1 MAYQRSALTVL
12 WFACSLATAQVATEG
27 KPQDPPA
34 MEKAVQAWI
43 ESDQV
48 DEAIL
53 QRAAKAVLAD
63 ANGLTWLG
71 KQLAPALAAPAEK
84 RNKGLT
90 VIAMHVVLGFLER
103 AKQSG
108 MVYRG
113 QYADLAA
120 LQPFASN
127 LLFQLLLETPDWF
140 PHNERGRLVPAIR
153 DLQPERPDAR
163 RLEGVVDIVEDA
175 ERESADLRYPLSCLL
190 WQWGRREHL
199 IVRIDE
205 LKRESMEGDAADRVL
220 AMRALA
226 KLWYDV
232 EDYTKASQTHASL
245 TKLAAASSVPLS
257 PTDWYW
263 AACCHAMRG
272 DVDQGIAA
280 LMECAKLQASE
291 SVDESHKLPRNLFER
306 DPEIAKL
313 RADSR
318 FAGVL
323 ELAFPKPRTPKGP

>member
-1 MAYQRSALTVL
+1 L
-12 WFACSLATAQVATEG
+12 ACSLASAQAATDT
-27 KPQDPPA
+27 KVQDPPA
-34 MEKAVQAWI
+34 VEKAVQAWLD
-43 ESDQV
+43 SDQV
-48 DEAIL
+48 DEALL
-53 QRAAKAVLAD
+53 QIAAKAVLAD
-63 ANGLTWLG
+63 TKGLPWLG
-71 KQLAPALAAPAEK
+71 KRLIPAIAAPAEK
-84 RNKGLT
+84 GNKGLT
-90 VIAMHVVLGFLER
+90 VLAMHVTLGFLER

-113 QYADLAA
+113 QYSELAA
-120 LQPFASN
+120 LQPFAVN
-127 LLFQLLLETPDWF
+127 LLFQLLLETPDWY
-140 PHNERGRLVPAIR
+140 PHTERGRLVPAIR
-153 DLQPERPDAR
+153 DLQSTRPDDR
-163 RLEGVVDIVEDA
+163 RLEAVVDIVDDV
-175 ERESADLRYPLSCLL
+175 EREPAELRYALSCLL

-232 EDYTKASQTHASL
+232 EDYAKASQTHASL
-245 TKLAAASSVPLS
+245 TKLAASSSVPLS

-280 LMECAKLQASE
+280 LTECAKMQASDA
-291 SVDESHKLPRNLFER
+291 VDESHKLPRSLFER

-313 RADSR
+313 RADAR
-318 FAGVL
+318 FAGLL
-323 ELAFPKPRTPKGP
+323 EIAFPKARAAKGP